1 MKNPF
6 RSYFRILIDS
16 SFRRNDGGKLVFYPY
31 GILGKGYIVE
41 DAGLAK
47 QILRFFKI
55 YCAGSFAVLIIAC
68 ATVGTFGALVLAPV
82 VVIIWVIKVH
92 QWSRKMNPT
101 LLKRRDAKLL
111 NGDLIK

>member
-1 MKNPF
+1 MENPF
-6 RSYFRILIDS
+6 RRYFRILIDS
-16 SFRRNDGGKLVFYPY
+16 SFRRNDWGELVFYPW
-31 GILGKGYIVE
+31 GVFGKGYIVE
-41 DAGLAK
+41 DTGLAK
-47 QILRFFKI
+47 QVLRFFKI
-55 YCAGSFAVLIIAC
+55 YCAASFAVLIISC